1 VNKKNYKILLDTS
14 FLLPF
19 IGFKTDEVVMN
30 CIEKLKEYEVY
41 YSELSILEALWKIT
55 KKIRELSSGQN
66 YNNKNIIVEA
76 VINGVKLI
84 KRDLNKA
91 EITEKSVKEAIK
103 LYILGHR
110 DLIDNILYG
119 ITATQEDMKFLTI
132 DESLKAFIKNRN
144 LKSDVF
150 IEPFDL

>member
-19 IGFKTDEVVMN
+19 MGFKTDEVVMN
-30 CIEKLKEYEVY
+30 CIERLRDYEVY

-66 YNNKNIIVEA
+66 YNRNDIVEI
-76 VINGVKLI
+76 VVNGI
-84 KRDLNKA
+84 RAIRRDLNRA
-91 EITEKSVKEAIK
+91 EITEDVVKEAIK
-103 LYILGHR
+103 LYMLGHR

-119 ITATQEDMKFLTI
+119 IAATREDMKFLTI
-132 DESLKAFIKNRN
+132 DESLKAFIKSRN
-144 LKSDVF
+144 LRSDVF
-150 IEPFDL
+150 ISL